1 MRKTRASNVKHM
13 SLSTS
18 AHTHNFDT
26 LSSHPIHPAAKK
38 ALGTLPDY
46 AFVDPTKLYH
56 DSRSAR
62 LLLDSARASIAA
74 RLKVNPDEVSFI
86 PSGNAG
92 IDLTISGLLKAL
104 DNKTVVYS
112 AVEQKAIIE
121 RLKDFSTFEIP
132 VDKFARVNESKFI
145 DSLTTNKPG
154 LAVLQFA
161 NHEVGTQQP
170 LNPIYKKCQELNI
183 PLFVDAT
190 MTAGLVNM
198 GSDWDVLLLKPATW
212 GAPIGIDIL
221 VVKRNVRFKSI
232 LLDDGREN
240 HKFSNNVSIPHAV
253 AIGASLEE
261 ITLNR
266 SEIAKSLGT
275 LINDLRQ
282 LLSSNL
288 DITLLGDP
296 VARVPHV
303 LAAVVKN
310 IDGEALVSGLSKRGF
325 AISSGSS
332 CTPDQVKPSHVL
344 AAMGFDN
351 QINVRISLPFD
362 ASDADILDFI
372 KALNETMKELKE
384 SAGI

>member
-1 MRKTRASNVKHM
+1 M
-13 SLSTS
+13 SSSTS

-38 ALGTLPDY
+38 ALGSLPDY

-92 IDLTISGLLKAL
+92 IDLAISGLLKAL
-104 DNKTVVYS
+104 DNKKVVYS

-132 VDKFARVNESKFI
+132 VDKFARVNESQFI
-145 DSLTTNKPG
+145 DFLTTNKPG

-190 MTAGLVNM
+190 MTAGLVNL
-198 GSDWDVLLLKPATW
+198 GSDWDVLFLKPATW

-303 LAAVVKN
+303 LAAVIKN

-351 QINVRISLPFD
+351 QINVRISLPFN
-362 ASDADILDFI
+362 ANDADILDFV

>member
-1 MRKTRASNVKHM
+1 M
-13 SLSTS
+13 SSSTS

-38 ALGTLPDY
+38 ALGSLPDY

-121 RLKDFSTFEIP
+121 RLKDFATFEIP
-132 VDKFARVNESKFI
+132 VDKFARVNESQFI
-145 DSLTTNKPG
+145 DSLITNKPG
-154 LAVLQFA
+154 LVVLQFA

-190 MTAGLVNM
+190 MTAGLVNL

-212 GAPIGIDIL
+212 GAPIGIDVL
-221 VVKRNVRFKSI
+221 VVKRSVRFKSI

-240 HKFSNNVSIPHAV
+240 HKFSNNISIPHAV

-288 DITLLGDP
+288 EITLLGDP

-303 LAAVVKN
+303 LAAIIKD
-310 IDGEALVSGLSKRGF
+310 IDGEALVSGLSKKGF

-344 AAMGFDN
+344 AAMGFGE
-351 QINVRISLPFD
+351 QINIRISLPFD
-362 ASDADILDFI
+362 TKDVDILDFVS
-372 KALNETMKELKE
+372 ALTQTIKELKA
-384 SAGI
+384 SAGV

>member
-1 MRKTRASNVKHM
+1 M
-13 SLSTS
+13 SSSTS

-38 ALGTLPDY
+38 ALGSLPDY

-74 RLKVNPDEVSFI
+74 RLKVNPDEISFI

-92 IDLTISGLLKAL
+92 IDLTISGLLNAL

-132 VDKFARVNESKFI
+132 VDKFARVNESQFI

-170 LNPIYKKCQELNI
+170 INPIYKKCQELNI

-190 MTAGLVNM
+190 MTAGIVNL

-212 GAPIGIDIL
+212 GAPIGIDVL

-303 LAAVVKN
+303 LAAIIKD

-344 AAMGFDN
+344 AAMGFEG
-351 QINVRISLPFD
+351 QINIRISLPFN
-362 ASDADILDFI
+362 ANDADVLDFV

>member
-1 MRKTRASNVKHM
+1 M
-13 SLSTS
+13 SSSTS

-38 ALGTLPDY
+38 ALGSLPDY

-132 VDKFARVNESKFI
+132 VDKFARVNESQFI
-145 DSLTTNKPG
+145 DALTTNKPG

-190 MTAGLVNM
+190 MTAGLVNL

-275 LINDLRQ
+275 LIIDLRQ

-303 LAAVVKN
+303 LAAVIKN

-344 AAMGFDN
+344 AAMGFEG
-351 QINVRISLPFD
+351 QINIRISLPFNAND
-362 ASDADILDFI
+362 GDIFDFV

-384 SAGI
+384 TAGI

>member
-1 MRKTRASNVKHM
+1 M
-13 SLSTS
+13 SSSTS

-38 ALGTLPDY
+38 ALGSLPDY

-74 RLKVNPDEVSFI
+74 RLRVNPDEVSFI

-121 RLKDFSTFEIP
+121 RLKDFTTFEIP
-132 VDKFARVNESKFI
+132 VDKFARVNESQFI
-145 DSLTTNKPG
+145 DSLATNKPG

-190 MTAGLVNM
+190 MTAGLVNL

-275 LINDLRQ
+275 LINELRQ

-303 LAAVVKN
+303 LAAVIKN

-351 QINVRISLPFD
+351 QINIRISLPFE
-362 ASDADILDFI
+362 AKSADILDFV

-384 SAGI
+384 SAVI

>member
-1 MRKTRASNVKHM
+1 M
-13 SLSTS
+13 
-18 AHTHNFDT
+18 
-26 LSSHPIHPAAKK
+26 
-38 ALGTLPDY
+38 
-46 AFVDPTKLYH
+46 
-56 DSRSAR
+56 
-62 LLLDSARASIAA
+62 
-74 RLKVNPDEVSFI
+74 
-86 PSGNAG
+86 
-92 IDLTISGLLKAL
+92 
-104 DNKTVVYS
+104 
-112 AVEQKAIIE
+112 EQKAIIE

-132 VDKFARVNESKFI
+132 VDKFARVNESQFI
-145 DSLTTNKPG
+145 ESLITNKPG

-190 MTAGLVNM
+190 MTAGLVNL

-266 SEIAKSLGT
+266 SDIAKSLGT

-303 LAAVVKN
+303 LAAVIKN

-351 QINVRISLPFD
+351 QINVRISLPFN
-362 ASDADILDFI
+362 ANDADILDFV

>member
-1 MRKTRASNVKHM
+1 M
-13 SLSTS
+13 SSSTS

-38 ALGTLPDY
+38 ALGSLPDY

-92 IDLTISGLLKAL
+92 VDLTISGLLKAL

-121 RLKDFSTFEIP
+121 RLKDFATFEIP
-132 VDKFARVNESKFI
+132 VDKFARVNESQFI
-145 DSLTTNKPG
+145 DSLTSNKPG

-190 MTAGLVNM
+190 MTAGLVNL

-212 GAPIGIDIL
+212 GAPIGIDVL

-240 HKFSNNVSIPHAV
+240 HKFSNNISIPHAV

-288 DITLLGDP
+288 EITLLGDP

-303 LAAVVKN
+303 LAAIIKD
-310 IDGEALVSGLSKRGF
+310 IDGEALVSGLSKKGF

-344 AAMGFDN
+344 AAMGFGE
-351 QINVRISLPFD
+351 QINIRISLPFD
-362 ASDADILDFI
+362 TKNADILDFVS
-372 KALNETMKELKE
+372 ALTQTIKELKA
-384 SAGI
+384 SAGV

>member
-1 MRKTRASNVKHM
+1 M
-13 SLSTS
+13 SSSTS

-38 ALGTLPDY
+38 ALGSLPDY

-132 VDKFARVNESKFI
+132 VDKFARVNESQFI
-145 DSLTTNKPG
+145 ESLITNKPG
-154 LAVLQFA
+154 IAVLQFA

-190 MTAGLVNM
+190 MTAGLVNL

-266 SEIAKSLGT
+266 SDIAKSLGT

-303 LAAVVKN
+303 LAAVIKN

-344 AAMGFDN
+344 AAMGFEG
-351 QINVRISLPFD
+351 QINVRISLPFN
-362 ASDADILDFI
+362 ASDADILDFV

>member
-1 MRKTRASNVKHM
+1 M
-13 SLSTS
+13 SSSTS

-38 ALGTLPDY
+38 ALGSLPDY

-132 VDKFARVNESKFI
+132 VDKFARVNESQFI
-145 DSLTTNKPG
+145 DALTTNKPG

-183 PLFVDAT
+183 PLIVDAT
-190 MTAGLVNM
+190 MTAGLVNL

-303 LAAVVKN
+303 LAAVIKN

-344 AAMGFDN
+344 AAMGFEG
-351 QINVRISLPFD
+351 QINIRISLPFN
-362 ASDADILDFI
+362 ANDADILDFV

-384 SAGI
+384 TAGI

>member
-1 MRKTRASNVKHM
+1 M
-13 SLSTS
+13 SSSTS

-38 ALGTLPDY
+38 ALGSLPDY

-121 RLKDFSTFEIP
+121 RLKDFSTFEVP
-132 VDKFARVNESKFI
+132 VDKFARVNESRFI
-145 DSLTTNKPG
+145 ESLITNKPG

-190 MTAGLVNM
+190 MTAGLVNL

-266 SEIAKSLGT
+266 SDIAKSLGT
-275 LINDLRQ
+275 LINELRQ

-303 LAAVVKN
+303 LAAVIKN

-344 AAMGFDN
+344 AAMGFEG
-351 QINVRISLPFD
+351 QINIRISLPFS
-362 ASDADILDFI
+362 ANDADILDFV

>member
-1 MRKTRASNVKHM
+1 M
-13 SLSTS
+13 SSSTS

-38 ALGTLPDY
+38 ALGSLPDY

-121 RLKDFSTFEIP
+121 RLKDFTTFEIP
-132 VDKFARVNESKFI
+132 VDKFARVNESQFI
-145 DSLTTNKPG
+145 ESLATNKPG

-190 MTAGLVNM
+190 MTAGLVNL

-303 LAAVVKN
+303 LAAVIKN

-344 AAMGFDN
+344 AAMGFEG
-351 QINVRISLPFD
+351 QINIRISLPFN
-362 ASDADILDFI
+362 ANDADILDFV

>member
-1 MRKTRASNVKHM
+1 M
-13 SLSTS
+13 SSSTS

-38 ALGTLPDY
+38 ALGSLPDY

-92 IDLTISGLLKAL
+92 IDLAISGLLKAL

-132 VDKFARVNESKFI
+132 VDKFARVNESQFI
-145 DSLTTNKPG
+145 ESLITNKPG
-154 LAVLQFA
+154 IAVLQFA

-190 MTAGLVNM
+190 MTAGLVNL

-261 ITLNR
+261 ITFNR

-303 LAAVVKN
+303 LAAVIKN

-351 QINVRISLPFD
+351 QINVRISLPFN
-362 ASDADILDFI
+362 ANDADILDFV

>member
-1 MRKTRASNVKHM
+1 M
-13 SLSTS
+13 SSSTS
-18 AHTHNFDT
+18 AHTHNFDS

-38 ALGTLPDY
+38 ALGSLPDY

-121 RLKDFSTFEIP
+121 RLKDFPTFEIP
-132 VDKFARVNESKFI
+132 VDKFARVNESQFI
-145 DSLTTNKPG
+145 ESLITNKPG

-190 MTAGLVNM
+190 MTAGIVNL

-303 LAAVVKN
+303 LAAVIKN

-344 AAMGFDN
+344 AAMGFEG
-351 QINVRISLPFD
+351 QINIRISLPFN
-362 ASDADILDFI
+362 ANDADVLDFV

>member
-1 MRKTRASNVKHM
+1 M
-13 SLSTS
+13 SSSTS

-38 ALGTLPDY
+38 ALGSLPDY

-104 DNKTVVYS
+104 DNKTVAYS
-112 AVEQKAIIE
+112 AVEQKAVIE

-132 VDKFARVNESKFI
+132 VDKFARVDENQFI
-145 DSLTTNKPG
+145 DSLATNKPG

-183 PLFVDAT
+183 PLLVDAT
-190 MTAGLVNM
+190 MTAGLVNL

-282 LLSSNL
+282 LLASNL

-303 LAAVVKN
+303 LAAVIKN

-362 ASDADILDFI
+362 ASNADILDFV

>member
-13 SLSTS
+13 SSSTS

-38 ALGTLPDY
+38 ALGSLPDY

-132 VDKFARVNESKFI
+132 VDKFARVNESQFI

-154 LAVLQFA
+154 LAVLQFT

-170 LNPIYKKCQELNI
+170 INPIYKKCQELNI

-190 MTAGLVNM
+190 MTAGLVNL

-240 HKFSNNVSIPHAV
+240 HKFSNNISIPHAV

-282 LLSSNL
+282 LLASNL

-296 VARVPHV
+296 VARLPHV
-303 LAAVVKN
+303 LAAVIKN

-351 QINVRISLPFD
+351 QINIRISLPFD
-362 ASDADILDFI
+362 TKDADILDFI

>member
-1 MRKTRASNVKHM
+1 M
-13 SLSTS
+13 SSSTS

-38 ALGTLPDY
+38 ALGSLPDY

-132 VDKFARVNESKFI
+132 VDKFARVNESQFI
-145 DSLTTNKPG
+145 DSLATNKPG

-190 MTAGLVNM
+190 MTAGLVNL

-303 LAAVVKN
+303 LAAVIKN

-344 AAMGFDN
+344 AAMGFEG
-351 QINVRISLPFD
+351 QINIRISLPFN
-362 ASDADILDFI
+362 ANDADILDFV

>member
-1 MRKTRASNVKHM
+1 M
-13 SLSTS
+13 SSSTS

-38 ALGTLPDY
+38 ALGSLPDY

-92 IDLTISGLLKAL
+92 IDLAISGLLKAL

-132 VDKFARVNESKFI
+132 VDKFARVNESQFI
-145 DSLTTNKPG
+145 DFLTTNKPG

-190 MTAGLVNM
+190 MTAGLVNL

-303 LAAVVKN
+303 LAAVIKN

-351 QINVRISLPFD
+351 QINVRISLPFS
-362 ASDADILDFI
+362 ASDADILDFV

>member
-1 MRKTRASNVKHM
+1 M
-13 SLSTS
+13 SSSTS

-38 ALGTLPDY
+38 ALGSLPDY

-92 IDLTISGLLKAL
+92 IDLAISGLLKAL

-132 VDKFARVNESKFI
+132 VDKFARVNESQFI
-145 DSLTTNKPG
+145 DSLITNKPG
-154 LAVLQFA
+154 IAVLQFA

-190 MTAGLVNM
+190 MTAGLVNL

-266 SEIAKSLGT
+266 SDIAKSLGT

-303 LAAVVKN
+303 LAAVIKN

-344 AAMGFDN
+344 AAMGFEG
-351 QINVRISLPFD
+351 QINVRISLPFN
-362 ASDADILDFI
+362 ANDADILDFV

>member
-1 MRKTRASNVKHM
+1 M
-13 SLSTS
+13 SSSTS

-38 ALGTLPDY
+38 ALGSLPDY

-92 IDLTISGLLKAL
+92 IDLAISGLLKAL

-132 VDKFARVNESKFI
+132 VDKFARVNESQFI
-145 DSLTTNKPG
+145 ESLITNKPG
-154 LAVLQFA
+154 IAVLQFA

-190 MTAGLVNM
+190 MTAGLVNL

-303 LAAVVKN
+303 LAAVIKN

-344 AAMGFDN
+344 AAMGFEG
-351 QINVRISLPFD
+351 QINVRISLPFS
-362 ASDADILDFI
+362 ASDADILDFV

>member
-1 MRKTRASNVKHM
+1 M
-13 SLSTS
+13 SSSTS

-38 ALGTLPDY
+38 ALGSLPDY

-132 VDKFARVNESKFI
+132 VDKFARVNEGQFI

-190 MTAGLVNM
+190 MTAGLVNL
-198 GSDWDVLLLKPATW
+198 GSDWDALLLKPATW
-212 GAPIGIDIL
+212 GSPIGIDIL

-303 LAAVVKN
+303 LAAVIKN

-344 AAMGFDN
+344 AAMGFEG
-351 QINVRISLPFD
+351 QINIRISLPFS
-362 ASDADILDFI
+362 ANDADILDFV

>member
-1 MRKTRASNVKHM
+1 M
-13 SLSTS
+13 SSSTS
-18 AHTHNFDT
+18 AHAHNFDT

-38 ALGTLPDY
+38 ALGSLPDY

-92 IDLTISGLLKAL
+92 IDLAISGLLKAL

-132 VDKFARVNESKFI
+132 VDKFARVNESQFI
-145 DSLTTNKPG
+145 DALTTNKPG

-170 LNPIYKKCQELNI
+170 INPIYTKCQELNI

-190 MTAGLVNM
+190 MTAGLVNL

-261 ITLNR
+261 ITLHR

-288 DITLLGDP
+288 DITILGDP

-303 LAAVVKN
+303 LAAVIKN

-344 AAMGFDN
+344 AAMGFEG
-351 QINVRISLPFD
+351 QINIRISLPFN
-362 ASDADILDFI
+362 ANDADILDFV

-384 SAGI
+384 TAGI

>member
-1 MRKTRASNVKHM
+1 M
-13 SLSTS
+13 SSSTS

-38 ALGTLPDY
+38 ALGSLPDY

-92 IDLTISGLLKAL
+92 IDLAISGLLKAL

-121 RLKDFSTFEIP
+121 RLKDFTTFEIP
-132 VDKFARVNESKFI
+132 VDKLARVNESQFI
-145 DSLTTNKPG
+145 DSLTVNKPG

-190 MTAGLVNM
+190 MTAGIVNL

-212 GAPIGIDIL
+212 GAPIGIDVL

-282 LLSSNL
+282 LLASNL

-296 VARVPHV
+296 VARIPHV
-303 LAAVVKN
+303 LAAVIKN

-344 AAMGFDN
+344 AAMGYEG
-351 QINVRISLPFD
+351 QINIRISLPFN
-362 ASDADILDFI
+362 ANGADILDFV
-372 KALNETMKELKE
+372 KALNETIKDLKE

>member
-1 MRKTRASNVKHM
+1 M
-13 SLSTS
+13 SSSTS

-38 ALGTLPDY
+38 ALGSLPDY

-92 IDLTISGLLKAL
+92 VDLTISGLLKAL
-104 DNKTVVYS
+104 ENKTVVYS

-132 VDKFARVNESKFI
+132 VDKFARVNESQFI
-145 DSLTTNKPG
+145 DSLITNKPG

-170 LNPIYKKCQELNI
+170 INPIYKKCQELNI

-190 MTAGLVNM
+190 MTAGLVNL

-303 LAAVVKN
+303 LAAVIKN
-310 IDGEALVSGLSKRGF
+310 IDGEALISGLSKRGF

-344 AAMGFDN
+344 AAMGFEG
-351 QINVRISLPFD
+351 QINIRISLPSN
-362 ASDADILDFI
+362 ASDANILDFV
-372 KALNETMKELKE
+372 KAFNETMKELKE

>member
-1 MRKTRASNVKHM
+1 M
-13 SLSTS
+13 SSSTS

-38 ALGTLPDY
+38 ALGSLPDY

-74 RLKVNPDEVSFI
+74 RLKVNPDEISFI

-132 VDKFARVNESKFI
+132 VDKFARVNESQFI
-145 DSLTTNKPG
+145 ESLITNKPG

-190 MTAGLVNM
+190 MTAGLVNL

-303 LAAVVKN
+303 LAAVTKN

-344 AAMGFDN
+344 AAMGFEG
-351 QINVRISLPFD
+351 QINVRISLPFN
-362 ASDADILDFI
+362 ANDADILDFV

>member
-1 MRKTRASNVKHM
+1 M
-13 SLSTS
+13 SSSTS

-38 ALGTLPDY
+38 ALGSLPDY

-74 RLKVNPDEVSFI
+74 RLKVNPDEISFI

-92 IDLTISGLLKAL
+92 IDLTISGLIKAL
-104 DNKTVVYS
+104 ENKTVVYS

-121 RLKDFSTFEIP
+121 RLKDFSAFEIP
-132 VDKFARVNESKFI
+132 VDKFARVNESQFI

-170 LNPIYKKCQELNI
+170 INQIYKKCQELNI

-190 MTAGLVNM
+190 MTAGIVNL
-198 GSDWDVLLLKPATW
+198 GSDWDVLLLKPASW
-212 GAPIGIDIL
+212 GAPIGVDVL
-221 VVKRNVRFKSI
+221 VVRRNVRFKSI

-288 DITLLGDP
+288 EITLLGDP

-303 LAAVVKN
+303 LAAVIKD
-310 IDGEALVSGLSKRGF
+310 IDGEALASGLSKKGF

-344 AAMGFDN
+344 AAMGFED
-351 QINVRISLPFD
+351 QINIRISLPFD
-362 ASDADILDFI
+362 AKDADILDFVSALTQTI
-372 KALNETMKELKE
+372 KDVKA
-384 SAGI
+384 SAGV

>member
-1 MRKTRASNVKHM
+1 M
-13 SLSTS
+13 SSSTS

-38 ALGTLPDY
+38 ALGSLPDY

-74 RLKVNPDEVSFI
+74 RLKVNPDEISFI

-92 IDLTISGLLKAL
+92 IDLTISGLIKAL
-104 DNKTVVYS
+104 ENKTVVYS

-121 RLKDFSTFEIP
+121 RLKDFSAFEIP
-132 VDKFARVNESKFI
+132 VDKFARVNESQFI

-170 LNPIYKKCQELNI
+170 INQIYKKCQELNI

-190 MTAGLVNM
+190 MTAGIVNL
-198 GSDWDVLLLKPATW
+198 GSDWDVLLLKPASW
-212 GAPIGIDIL
+212 GAPIGIDVL
-221 VVKRNVRFKSI
+221 VVKRSVRFKSI

-303 LAAVVKN
+303 LAAIIKD

-344 AAMGFDN
+344 AAMGFED
-351 QINVRISLPFD
+351 QINIRISLPFD
-362 ASDADILDFI
+362 AKDADILDFVSALTQTIKEI
-372 KALNETMKELKE
+372 KA
-384 SAGI
+384 SAGV

>member
-1 MRKTRASNVKHM
+1 M
-13 SLSTS
+13 SSSTS

-38 ALGTLPDY
+38 ALGSLPDY

-132 VDKFARVNESKFI
+132 VDKLARVNESQFI
-145 DSLTTNKPG
+145 DSLATNRPG

-190 MTAGLVNM
+190 MTAGLVNL

-282 LLSSNL
+282 LLASNL

-303 LAAVVKN
+303 LAAVIKN

-344 AAMGFDN
+344 AAMGFDK
-351 QINVRISLPFD
+351 QINIRISLPFD
-362 ASDADILDFI
+362 ASDADILDFV

>member
-1 MRKTRASNVKHM
+1 M
-13 SLSTS
+13 SSSTS

-38 ALGTLPDY
+38 ALGSLPDY

-92 IDLTISGLLKAL
+92 IDLAISGLLKAL

-132 VDKFARVNESKFI
+132 VDKFARVNESQFI
-145 DSLTTNKPG
+145 DSLITNKPG
-154 LAVLQFA
+154 IAVLQFA

-190 MTAGLVNM
+190 MTAGLVNL

-303 LAAVVKN
+303 LAAVIKN

-344 AAMGFDN
+344 AAMGFEG
-351 QINVRISLPFD
+351 QINVRISLPFN
-362 ASDADILDFI
+362 ANDADILDFV

>member
-1 MRKTRASNVKHM
+1 M
-13 SLSTS
+13 SSSTS

-38 ALGTLPDY
+38 ALGSLPDY

-92 IDLTISGLLKAL
+92 IDLAISGLLKAL

-132 VDKFARVNESKFI
+132 VDKFARVNESQFI
-145 DSLTTNKPG
+145 ESLITNKPG
-154 LAVLQFA
+154 IAVLQFA

-190 MTAGLVNM
+190 MTAGLVNL

-303 LAAVVKN
+303 LAAVIKN

-344 AAMGFDN
+344 AAMGFEG
-351 QINVRISLPFD
+351 QINVRISLPFN
-362 ASDADILDFI
+362 ASDADILDFV

>member
-1 MRKTRASNVKHM
+1 M
-13 SLSTS
+13 SSSTS

-38 ALGTLPDY
+38 ALSSLPDY

-132 VDKFARVNESKFI
+132 VDKFARVNESQFI
-145 DSLTTNKPG
+145 DSLTINKPG

-170 LNPIYKKCQELNI
+170 INPIYKKCQELNI

-190 MTAGLVNM
+190 MTAGLVNL
-198 GSDWDVLLLKPATW
+198 GSDWDVLLLKPASW
-212 GAPIGIDIL
+212 GAPIGIDVL

-261 ITLNR
+261 ITLKR

-275 LINDLRQ
+275 LINELRQ

-288 DITLLGDP
+288 EITLLGDP

-303 LAAVVKN
+303 LAAVIKD
-310 IDGEALVSGLSKRGF
+310 IDGEALASGLSKKGF

-344 AAMGFDN
+344 AAMGFEN
-351 QINVRISLPFD
+351 QINIRISLPFD
-362 ASDADILDFI
+362 ANESDVLDFVR
-372 KALNETMKELKE
+372 ALTQTIKELKV
-384 SAGI
+384 SAGV

>member
-1 MRKTRASNVKHM
+1 M
-13 SLSTS
+13 SSSTS

-38 ALGTLPDY
+38 ALGSLPDY

-74 RLKVNPDEVSFI
+74 RLKVNPDEISFI

-92 IDLTISGLLKAL
+92 IDLTISGLLNAL

-132 VDKFARVNESKFI
+132 VDKFARVNESQFI

-190 MTAGLVNM
+190 MTAGLVNL

-303 LAAVVKN
+303 LAAIIKD

-344 AAMGFDN
+344 AAMGFED
-351 QINVRISLPFD
+351 QINIRISLPFD
-362 ASDADILDFI
+362 AKDADILDFVSALTQTI
-372 KALNETMKELKE
+372 KDVKA
-384 SAGI
+384 SAGV

>member
-1 MRKTRASNVKHM
+1 M
-13 SLSTS
+13 SSSTS

-38 ALGTLPDY
+38 ALGSLPDY

-104 DNKTVVYS
+104 DNKTVAYS

-132 VDKFARVNESKFI
+132 VDKFARVDENQFI
-145 DSLTTNKPG
+145 DSLATNKPG

-190 MTAGLVNM
+190 MTAGLVNL

-282 LLSSNL
+282 LLASNL

-303 LAAVVKN
+303 LAAVIKN

-351 QINVRISLPFD
+351 QINVRISLPFN
-362 ASDADILDFI
+362 ASDADILDFV

-384 SAGI
+384 TARI

>member
-1 MRKTRASNVKHM
+1 M
-13 SLSTS
+13 SSSTS

-38 ALGTLPDY
+38 ALGSLPDY

-92 IDLTISGLLKAL
+92 IDLAISGLLKAL

-132 VDKFARVNESKFI
+132 VDKFARVNESQFI

-303 LAAVVKN
+303 LAAVIKN

-344 AAMGFDN
+344 AAMGFEG
-351 QINVRISLPFD
+351 QINVRISLPFN
-362 ASDADILDFI
+362 ANDADILDFV

>member
-1 MRKTRASNVKHM
+1 M
-13 SLSTS
+13 SSSTS

-38 ALGTLPDY
+38 ALGSLPDY

-92 IDLTISGLLKAL
+92 IDLAISGLLKAL
-104 DNKTVVYS
+104 DNKKVVYS

-132 VDKFARVNESKFI
+132 VDKFARVNESQFI
-145 DSLTTNKPG
+145 ESLITNKPG
-154 LAVLQFA
+154 IAVLQFA

-190 MTAGLVNM
+190 MTAGLVNL

-266 SEIAKSLGT
+266 SDIAKSLGT

-303 LAAVVKN
+303 LAAVIKN

-351 QINVRISLPFD
+351 QINVRISLPFN
-362 ASDADILDFI
+362 ANDADILDFV

>member
-1 MRKTRASNVKHM
+1 M
-13 SLSTS
+13 SSSTS

-38 ALGTLPDY
+38 ALGSLPDY

-132 VDKFARVNESKFI
+132 VDKFARVNESQFI

-170 LNPIYKKCQELNI
+170 INPIYKKCQELNI

-190 MTAGLVNM
+190 MTAGLVNL

-212 GAPIGIDIL
+212 GAPIGIDVL

-261 ITLNR
+261 VTLNR

-282 LLSSNL
+282 LLASNL

-303 LAAVVKN
+303 LAAVIKN
-310 IDGEALVSGLSKRGF
+310 IDGEALVSGLSKKGF

-344 AAMGFDN
+344 GAMGYGE

-362 ASDADILDFI
+362 AKDGDILDFVSSLTQTI
-372 KALNETMKELKE
+372 KDLKA
-384 SAGI
+384 SAGV

>member
-1 MRKTRASNVKHM
+1 
-13 SLSTS
+13 
-18 AHTHNFDT
+18 
-26 LSSHPIHPAAKK
+26 
-38 ALGTLPDY
+38 
-46 AFVDPTKLYH
+46 
-56 DSRSAR
+56 
-62 LLLDSARASIAA
+62 
-74 RLKVNPDEVSFI
+74 
-86 PSGNAG
+86 
-92 IDLTISGLLKAL
+92 
-104 DNKTVVYS
+104 
-112 AVEQKAIIE
+112 
-121 RLKDFSTFEIP
+121 
-132 VDKFARVNESKFI
+132 
-145 DSLTTNKPG
+145 
-154 LAVLQFA
+154 LQFA

-170 LNPIYKKCQELNI
+170 INPIYKKCQELNI

-190 MTAGLVNM
+190 MTAGLVNL

-275 LINDLRQ
+275 LVNDLRQ

-303 LAAVVKN
+303 LAAVIKD
-310 IDGEALVSGLSKRGF
+310 IDGEALVSGLSKKGF

-344 AAMGFDN
+344 SAMGFDN
-351 QINVRISLPFD
+351 QINIRISLPFD
-362 ASDADILDFI
+362 TNDADILDFVSAFSQTI
-372 KALNETMKELKE
+372 KELKE

>member
-1 MRKTRASNVKHM
+1 M
-13 SLSTS
+13 SSSTS

-38 ALGTLPDY
+38 ALGSLPDY

-104 DNKTVVYS
+104 ENKNVVYS
-112 AVEQKAIIE
+112 AVEQKAMIE

-132 VDKFARVNESKFI
+132 VDKFARVNESQFI
-145 DSLTTNKPG
+145 DALTTNKPG

-190 MTAGLVNM
+190 MTAGLVNL

-303 LAAVVKN
+303 LAAVIKN

-344 AAMGFDN
+344 AAMGFEG
-351 QINVRISLPFD
+351 QINIRISLPFN
-362 ASDADILDFI
+362 ANDADILDFV

-384 SAGI
+384 TAGI